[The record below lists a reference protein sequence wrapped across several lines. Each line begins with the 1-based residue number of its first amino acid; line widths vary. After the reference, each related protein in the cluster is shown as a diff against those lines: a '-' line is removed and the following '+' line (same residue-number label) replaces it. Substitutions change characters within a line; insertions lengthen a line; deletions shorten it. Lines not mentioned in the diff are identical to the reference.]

1 MFYSRN
7 VVSNTL
13 LYERP
18 ADSMDAFSQS
28 LAEMRTSAA
37 LPLPACRRGWLC
49 LLPLPTASKP
59 KKPSSPA

>member
-28 LAEMRTSAA
+28 LAEMRTAQ
-37 LPLPACRRGWLC
+37 RM
-49 LLPLPTASKP
+49 
-59 KKPSSPA
+59 